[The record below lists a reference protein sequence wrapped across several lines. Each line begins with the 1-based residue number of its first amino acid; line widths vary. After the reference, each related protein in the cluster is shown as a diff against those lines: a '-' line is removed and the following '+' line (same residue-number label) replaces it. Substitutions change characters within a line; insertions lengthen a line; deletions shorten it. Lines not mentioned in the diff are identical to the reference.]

1 MSMSK
6 AVYSDIEKRYIGHV
20 EKYIFMLSDEL
31 FSVADKKPT
40 QELSS

>member
-6 AVYSDIEKRYIGHV
+6 TVYSDIEKRYIGHV
-20 EKYIFMLSDEL
+20 EKYISMLSDEL